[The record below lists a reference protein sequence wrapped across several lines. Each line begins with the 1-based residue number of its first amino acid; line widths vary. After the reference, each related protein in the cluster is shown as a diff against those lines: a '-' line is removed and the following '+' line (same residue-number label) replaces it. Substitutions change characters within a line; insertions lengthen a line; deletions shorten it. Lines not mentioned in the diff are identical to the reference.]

1 VEVYTD
7 FETFQLMGKEHA
19 LVICNHR
26 SDIDWLVGWV
36 LAQRSG
42 CLGSALAIVK
52 KSTKY
57 LPVIGWSMWFSEY
70 IFLDRSWTKDE
81 NRLKSG
87 LQQLCD
93 FPQPFWLALFPE
105 GTRFTRA
112 NLVAAQEYAAS
123 AGLPVPRNVLIPR
136 TKGFVAAVSHLRSF
150 VPAIYNMS
158 VDIPKSDSPPTM
170 LRMFRRQSSVVSQ
183 QCLDN
188 SHMDYRPFCE
198 PKPSLRKSI
207 PLIHAPVFH
216 EPLTSL
222 CSLDV
227 LLDCEF
233 GDWMELRLVYIE
245 LEYCT
250 TISDRPD
257 YIIQFSSI
265 ALVLDT
271 KFGRSEDDFTSFLSA
286 YKCKV
291 HVHIKRH
298 LMEELPE
305 TEGGIAQWCRDVFVE
320 KDALLELHAARGTF
334 GDKECLDIGRP
345 KKSLF
350 VVISWSCLLIFGAVE
365 LFRWCPFSSREIAL
379 CAVFLALVMIL
390 MQILIMSSQSENS
403 TPPDALN
410 QKLLQK

>member
-1 VEVYTD
+1 MAVAAVVVLLPIGLLFLLSGLIVNLIQALVNILVRPLSKSSHRRINRVLAELLWLEVIWLFDWWANIKVEVYTD
-7 FETFQLMGKEHA
+7 CETFQLMGKEHA

-93 FPQPFWLALFPE
+93 FPQPFWLALLPE
-105 GTRFTRA
+105 GTRFTWA
-112 NLVAAQEYAAS
+112 KLVAAQEYAAS

-150 VPAIYNMS
+150 VPAIYNIS
-158 VDIPKSDSPPTM
+158 VDIPKSESPPTM
-170 LRMFRRQSSVVSQ
+170 LRMFRRQSSV
-183 QCLDN
+183 
-188 SHMDYRPFCE
+188 
-198 PKPSLRKSI
+198 
-207 PLIHAPVFH
+207 
-216 EPLTSL
+216 
-222 CSLDV
+222 
-227 LLDCEF
+227 
-233 GDWMELRLVYIE
+233 
-245 LEYCT
+245 
-250 TISDRPD
+250 
-257 YIIQFSSI
+257 
-265 ALVLDT
+265 
-271 KFGRSEDDFTSFLSA
+271 
-286 YKCKV
+286 V

-305 TEGGIAQWCRDVFVE
+305 TESGIAQWCRDVFVE

-334 GDKECLDIGRP
+334 GDKECQDIGRP

-350 VVISWSCLLIFGAVE
+350 VVISWSCLLILGAVE
-365 LFRWCPFSSREIAL
+365 FFRWCPFSSREIAL
-379 CAVFLALVMIL
+379 CAFFLALVMIL
-390 MQILIMSSQSENS
+390 MQILITSS
-403 TPPDALN
+403 
-410 QKLLQK
+410 

>member
-1 VEVYTD
+1 MAVAAVVVLPIGLLFLLSGLIVNLIQGIRAYKNNRHINLTHFTYLEYQALVNILVRPLSKSSHRRINRVLAELLWLEVVWLFDWWANIKHQYASP
-7 FETFQLMGKEHA
+7 GKEHA
-19 LVICNHR
+19 LVICNHK

-93 FPQPFWLALFPE
+93 FPQPFWLALLPE

-112 NLVAAQEYAAS
+112 KLVAAQEYAAS

-136 TKGFVAAVSHLRSF
+136 TKGFVAAVSHLHSF
-150 VPAIYNMS
+150 VPAIYNIS
-158 VDIPKSDSPPTM
+158 VDIPKSESPPTM
-170 LRMFRRQSSVVSQ
+170 LRMFRRQSSVV
-183 QCLDN
+183 
-188 SHMDYRPFCE
+188 HM
-198 PKPSLRKSI
+198 
-207 PLIHAPVFH
+207 
-216 EPLTSL
+216 
-222 CSLDV
+222 
-227 LLDCEF
+227 
-233 GDWMELRLVYIE
+233 
-245 LEYCT
+245 
-250 TISDRPD
+250 
-257 YIIQFSSI
+257 
-265 ALVLDT
+265 
-271 KFGRSEDDFTSFLSA
+271 
-286 YKCKV
+286 
-291 HVHIKRH
+291 HIKRH

-305 TEGGIAQWCRDVFVE
+305 TESGIAQWCRDVFVE

-334 GDKECLDIGRP
+334 GDKECQDIGRP

-350 VVISWSCLLIFGAVE
+350 VVISWSCLLIFGAVVF
-365 LFRWCPFSSREIAL
+365 FRWCPFSSREKAL
-379 CAVFLALVMIL
+379 CAVLLALVMIL

-403 TPPDALN
+403 TPTDALN
-410 QKLLQK
+410 QTLLQK